1 MYRSSEYN
9 IAYKVYWS
17 FMRLSYNF
25 VKHSWVAATV
35 RKIPALYYK
44 LILRTTKNWL
54 YLLDDKRKYI
64 EYRQF
69 FY

>member
-25 VKHSWVAATV
+25 VKHLWVAATA

-44 LILRTTKNWL
+44 LILRTTKN
-54 YLLDDKRKYI
+54 
-64 EYRQF
+64 
-69 FY
+69 